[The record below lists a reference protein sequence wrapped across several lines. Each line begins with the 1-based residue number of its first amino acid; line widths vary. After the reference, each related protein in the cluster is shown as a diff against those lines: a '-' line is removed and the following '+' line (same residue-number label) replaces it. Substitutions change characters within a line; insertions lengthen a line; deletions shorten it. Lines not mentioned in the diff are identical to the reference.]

1 MHLTPSLK
9 YNRRL
14 ETMKRI
20 RSYVLALLLPA
31 LGVTAFEGMAAAK
44 SVTRTIYV
52 SGMDSGEDVKRVSD
66 ALKQVPG
73 VSNVEPTQ
81 ATMDVTFDD
90 EQVTL
95 LELEAAVVRAGDYE
109 VVKKAD

>member
-1 MHLTPSLK
+1 
-9 YNRRL
+9 
-14 ETMKRI
+14 MKRI
-20 RSYVLALLLPA
+20 RSYVMAMLLPA
-31 LGVTAFEGMAAAK
+31 LGVTAFGSTALAK
-44 SVTRTIYV
+44 SVTRTLYV
-52 SGMDSGEDVKRVSD
+52 DGMRSGEDVKRVSD

-90 EQVTL
+90 EKVTP